1 MVDTLQLLEIPFLVA
16 LVLTGI
22 HTYLGIHVLSRNII
36 FVDLALAQISALGAT
51 VAFMMGYLPQSLAAY
66 GYSLLF
72 TVIGAAI
79 LSFSRHWT
87 GRVSQETFIGVVYVV
102 SAAAAFLLVDKSPQG
117 AEHIKQILVG
127 SILTTT
133 EEDLLKVLVLY
144 GAVGLFHWIARKRF
158 LLISFHPEQAEQAGL
173 HIGLWD
179 FLFYVSFGVVVT
191 SSVAIAGVL
200 LVFCFLIIPAAIGTL
215 YSSNTLLKLLIG
227 WGMGIL
233 ASSVGLGTSYFG
245 DLPTGATVVCV
256 FGLTLALAA
265 LLKPL
270 ILSHPKDRS
279 RVLGQAFSF
288 LQTAILAIALLS
300 GLWLSFNPRADQP
313 LLDWLEASHS
323 SVRRL
328 FLSLDEQQFL
338 DQAHA
343 GATHWRSEIQRLD
356 AMERDSRWQGAELTD
371 EELRRLS
378 SYTLSFQEM
387 EKGEQFVQRELRN
400 IARDRQR
407 WVVGIPLSLF
417 SLGCLMGLRSSQSKV
432 DGSEPLVVED

>member
-72 TVIGAAI
+72 TVIGAVF
-79 LSFSRHWT
+79 LSLSRNWT

-127 SILTTT
+127 SILTAT
-133 EEDLLKVLVLY
+133 EADLLKVLGLY
-144 GAVGLFHWIARKRF
+144 GAVGLFHWIARKQF

-179 FLFYVSFGVVVT
+179 FLFYISFGVVVT

-215 YSSNTLLKLLIG
+215 YSSSTLLKLLIG

-233 ASSVGLGTSYFG
+233 ASSVGLGASYFG
-245 DLPTGATVVCV
+245 DLPTGATIVCV

-270 ILSHPKDRS
+270 ILSNRQDRI

-300 GLWLSFNPRADQP
+300 GLWLSFSPRADQP
-313 LLDWLEASHS
+313 LLDWLEASHP
-323 SVRRL
+323 SVRRV

-338 DQAHA
+338 DQAYS
-343 GATHWRSEIQRLD
+343 GATHWRSEIQRLE

-417 SLGCLMGLRSSQSKV
+417 SLGCLVGLRSSQRNV
-432 DGSEPLVVED
+432 GDSEPLVVKD

>member
-1 MVDTLQLLEIPFLVA
+1 M
-16 LVLTGI
+16 
-22 HTYLGIHVLSRNII
+22 
-36 FVDLALAQISALGAT
+36 
-51 VAFMMGYLPQSLAAY
+51 
-66 GYSLLF
+66 
-72 TVIGAAI
+72 
-79 LSFSRHWT
+79 
-87 GRVSQETFIGVVYVV
+87 SQETFIGVVYVV

-417 SLGCLMGLRSSQSKV
+417 SLGCLVGLRSSQSKV
-432 DGSEPLVVED
+432 DGSDPLVVED